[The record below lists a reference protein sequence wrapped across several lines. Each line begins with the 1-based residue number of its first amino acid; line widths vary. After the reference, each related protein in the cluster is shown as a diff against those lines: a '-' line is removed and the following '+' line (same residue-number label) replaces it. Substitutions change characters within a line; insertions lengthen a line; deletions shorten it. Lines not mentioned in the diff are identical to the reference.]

1 MKKDTCSCGKP
12 SDQDELSLMTTA
24 GERKKL
30 SLFVKTT
37 DGTTVDKGL
46 LTAAE
51 NAGLDLTLLF
61 SMSPGSSNH
70 GI

>member
-1 MKKDTCSCGKP
+1 MTKKPERSLLSKYEEGHHSCGKP

-46 LTAAE
+46 LTA
-51 NAGLDLTLLF
+51 LKMLVWT
-61 SMSPGSSNH
+61 
-70 GI
+70 